1 MNPEK
6 TFHMRIVSRSDKD
19 GRTYNIPTTSE
30 VAALIPGDFNLGM
43 DKRDIVLQHKSGR
56 LTKIDEIHIS
66 YLALQY
72 PLLFVYGEDGFR
84 VGIKKGVTEASK
96 KLKKDT
102 ISMRQFFA
110 FRIQERENES
120 HALLYSRRLFQQF
133 IVDAYTTIE
142 SNRLRYLKLNQ
153 TSLRSDS
160 YDSIK
165 ESENAG
171 NICMN
176 EQGQEFIL
184 LATFTGSPRYMK
196 NMYLDAMAI
205 CRNFGFPNLFITF
218 TCNPKWHE
226 LTTFIQKRGLK
237 SDDRPDIICRMFKM
251 KLDCLMHDL
260 TKKNILGK
268 TASCNDDEK
277 KLYAL
282 IEIEKLLKRS
292 GSSLSLYESMPKL
305 PENAKP
311 IENVLILDELSYDL
325 EEMQSTHDID
335 IMKMTEEQR
344 KIYDEIICA
353 VLKDRGGM
361 FFVDGFGGTGKTFL
375 WKLLSAAV
383 RCRGDIV
390 LTTASSGI
398 ASLLLQGE
406 RTAHSRFG
414 IPINPDEFSTY
425 TLPHGSDKANLI
437 NEASLIIW
445 DEAPMMSKHCFE
457 SLDRS
462 LNDLMGNHSKKPFG
476 GKVIVFGGE
485 FRQVL
490 PVITGAGRAE
500 IVLAAMNSSYLWEYC
515 KV

>member
-1 MNPEK
+1 SYEDIKTYKDVVYEGYKDACYARGILDDDQEYIDDLVRRSYDSSATVVRDLFVLMLMSDSLCQPEK
-6 TFHMRIVSRSDKD
+6 VWEQTWELL
-19 GRTYNIPTTSE
+19 SE
-30 VAALIPGDFNLGM
+30 
-43 DKRDIVLQHKSGR
+43 DI
-56 LTKIDEIHIS
+56 E
-66 YLALQY
+66 
-72 PLLFVYGEDGFR
+72 
-84 VGIKKGVTEASK
+84 
-96 KLKKDT
+96 
-102 ISMRQFFA
+102 
-110 FRIQERENES
+110 
-120 HALLYSRRLFQQF
+120 YSRRKHF
-133 IVDAYTTIE
+133 
-142 SNRLRYLKLNQ
+142 NRPGL
-153 TSLRSDS
+153 
-160 YDSIK
+160 
-165 ESENAG
+165 
-171 NICMN
+171 
-176 EQGQEFIL
+176 IL
-184 LATFTGSPRYMK
+184 S
-196 NMYLDAMAI
+196 
-205 CRNFGFPNLFITF
+205 
-218 TCNPKWHE
+218 
-226 LTTFIQKRGLK
+226 
-237 SDDRPDIICRMFKM
+237 
-251 KLDCLMHDL
+251 
-260 TKKNILGK
+260 
-268 TASCNDDEK
+268 DDEK

-437 NEASLIIW
+437 KEASLIIW

-515 KV
+515 KVLKLTKNMRLCSDNLTYEEARDLKEFSEWILAVGDGRIAEPNDGDALIDIPEEFLIMDPKDPIETISHAIYGDTDSLRGMKDPKFFQERAILCPTNEDVNMINDHMLSKLDGKLVVLS